1 MRAIQLS
8 IAIVL
13 MLIIGTV
20 VTAQE
25 QRGVTVAFT
34 VSNGQG
40 MSQFLSLGIMEGAT
54 RGMDQSFGEA
64 ELPPLPP
71 SEIFDARVISTPGKS
86 NLGLGSLSDFRP
98 VASTSDPFMEV
109 YTIAYQAGVG
119 ASSVVIGWATPLPAR
134 VTKMVIDGQDVTSMK
149 EVTTSFAQGQA
160 TVEVSYNYKPLRFEA
175 NPVEL
180 FLDANN
186 RQPPPSTTV
195 EITPVGDSQA
205 SWSIQKD
212 ANWLDINPQS
222 GTGKQ
227 TVAVQVNT
235 RLLPAGT
242 YNTTLEV
249 RSPVY
254 PARLDIPVTL
264 RMTVGVAEVS
274 APNGMTLE
282 QNYPNPFGSEAVNT
296 GAATWIE
303 LELGQQDLDGLVTL
317 KVYDVFGRE
326 VADLSSLVARVPGA
340 QTVVFR
346 PRNLASGVYTYRLR
360 QGSYMLTR
368 SMVIL
373 SQP

>member
-1 MRAIQLS
+1 MKAIQLS
-8 IAIVL
+8 SAIIL
-13 MLIIGTV
+13 MLIIGTAV
-20 VTAQE
+20 MAQE

-40 MSQFLSLGIMEGAT
+40 VSQYLSLGIMEGAT
-54 RGMDQSFGEA
+54 RGIDPSFLEA

-119 ASSVVIGWATPLPAR
+119 ASSVVIGWATPLSSR
-134 VTKMVIDGQDVTSMK
+134 VTKMVIDGQDVTSMQ

-160 TVEVSYNYKPLRFEA
+160 TVEITYNYQPLRYEA

-180 FLDANN
+180 FLDASN

-195 EITPVGDSQA
+195 EITPIGDSQA

-212 ANWLDINPQS
+212 ANWLDVLPQS
-222 GTGKQ
+222 GAGKQ
-227 TVAVQVNT
+227 TVTVQLNT

-242 YNTTLEV
+242 YKTTLEV

-264 RMTVGVAEVS
+264 RMTVGISEVS
-274 APNGMTLE
+274 APSGMKLK
-282 QNYPNPFGSEAVNT
+282 QNYPNPFGSAAGNGGT
-296 GAATWIE
+296 ATWIE
-303 LELGQQDLDGLVTL
+303 LELGQQDIGEQVSL
-317 KVYDVFGRE
+317 KVFDIFGRE
-326 VADLSSLVARVPGA
+326 VADLSPLIKHVSGNQTLV
-340 QTVVFR
+340 FE
-346 PRNLASGVYTYRLR
+346 PRNLVSGIYTYRLR
-360 QGSYMLTR
+360 QGNYMLTR

>member
-1 MRAIQLS
+1 MKALQLS
-8 IAIVL
+8 STIIL
-13 MLIIGTV
+13 MLIIGTA

-40 MSQFLSLGIMEGAT
+40 MSQHLFLGIMEGAT
-54 RGMDQSFGEA
+54 RGIDPSFMES
-64 ELPPLPP
+64 ELPPTPP
-71 SEIFDARVISTPGKS
+71 NEIFDTRVISTPAKS
-86 NLGLGSLSDFRP
+86 DLGLGSLSDFRP
-98 VASTSDPFMEV
+98 VASTSDPFTEV

-134 VTKMVIDGQDVTSMK
+134 VTKMLIDGQDVTPMD

-160 TVEVSYNYKPLRFEA
+160 TVEITYNYKPLRFEA

-180 FLDANN
+180 FLDASN

-205 SWSIQKD
+205 GWSIQKD
-212 ANWLDINPQS
+212 ANWLDVLPQS

-227 TVAVQVNT
+227 TVTVRVNT
-235 RLLPAGT
+235 SLLPAGT

-264 RMTVGVAEVS
+264 RMTVGISEVS
-274 APNGMTLE
+274 APNGMNLK
-282 QNYPNPFGSEAVNT
+282 QNYPNPFGSAT
-296 GAATWIE
+296 GSASTATWIE
-303 LELGQQDLDGLVTL
+303 LELGQRDISEQVSL
-317 KVYDVFGRE
+317 KVFDIFGRE
-326 VADLSSLVARVPGA
+326 VADLSPLIKQVPGGQILRYA
-340 QTVVFR
+340 PQ
-346 PRNLASGVYTYRLR
+346 NLVSGIYTYRLR
-360 QGSYMLTR
+360 QGRYILAR

-373 SQP
+373 SRP